1 MDMSIFQIESNKAT
15 PAQGSLLVSAPFL
28 KDYHFER
35 SVVLLAEHSDEG
47 SMGIVLNKHYRF
59 RMSLSQ
65 LLGEVNQPRLFLP
78 VFKGGPMSR
87 ETLFYV
93 HRLNDLKGALPL
105 GNGLYLNGDFNQ
117 MRKYILEGNP
127 VEGMVRFYTGYAGWG
142 ANQLMEEIEADTWMV
157 TDTSGIDLLTEPIE
171 SMWRQSMQKM
181 GGKYAVWAKYPKYPS
196 LN

>member
-15 PAQGSLLVSAPFL
+15 PRQGSLLVSAPFL

-47 SMGIVLNKHYRF
+47 SMGIVLNKRYRF
-59 RMSLSQ
+59 PVLLSQ
-65 LLGEVNQPRLFLP
+65 LLGEENQPGLFLP
-78 VFKGGPMSR
+78 IYKGGPMSR

-93 HRLNDLKGALPL
+93 HRLKDLEGALPL
-105 GNGLYLNGDFNQ
+105 GNGIYLNGDFNQ
-117 MRKYILEGNP
+117 MRQYILNGNRID
-127 VEGMVRFYTGYAGWG
+127 GMVRFYTGYAGCG
-142 ANQLMEEIEADTWMV
+142 ANQLMEEIEANTWMV
-157 TDTSGIDLLTEPIE
+157 TDTSGLDLVAEPID
-171 SMWRQSMQKM
+171 SMWRRSMEKM

>member
-1 MDMSIFQIESNKAT
+1 MSIFQIESNKAT

-47 SMGIVLNKHYRF
+47 SMGFVLNKHYRF

-93 HRLNDLKGALPL
+93 HRLNGLKGALPL

-127 VEGMVRFYTGYAGWG
+127 VEGMIRFYTGYAGWG
-142 ANQLMEEIEADTWMV
+142 VNQLMEEIEANTWMV